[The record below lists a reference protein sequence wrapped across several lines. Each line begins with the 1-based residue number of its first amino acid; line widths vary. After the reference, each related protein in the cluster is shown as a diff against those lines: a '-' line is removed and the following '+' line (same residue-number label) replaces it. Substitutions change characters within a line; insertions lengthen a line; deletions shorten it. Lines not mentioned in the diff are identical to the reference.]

1 MQWQTNGE
9 EQMFDTKHAACKGQQ
24 KLFFAEKSRVKVRQA
39 QMICQ
44 TCPVIE
50 QCRDYAIHN
59 RVYYGVW
66 GGYNRTQLNAER
78 RRRGIVLPMHY
89 SHTINKEK
97 KRRDA

>member
-1 MQWQTNGE
+1 
-9 EQMFDTKHAACKGQQ
+9 MFNTEHAACKGQQ

-44 TCPVIE
+44 DCPAIE
-50 QCRDYAIHN
+50 ECREYAINN

-66 GGYNRTQLNAER
+66 GGYNRTQINAER

-89 SHTINKEK
+89 SHSVRSE
-97 KRRDA
+97 KRRGNA